1 MERRLKDAFL
11 AIKYEVHG
19 AQNDAVGAEALA
31 AKDKHEF
38 ERWIVGAI
46 EGLRGAKIRKAWTR
60 AIYRWRNPSLARSP
74 PVSRLISASNSSV
87 VRWRA

>member
-1 MERRLKDAFL
+1 MLCARRRAGRTPDITYLAIALIERRLKDAFL

-46 EGLRGAKIRKAWTR
+46 EGQPYGGGKIRRARTL
-60 AIYRWRNPSLARSP
+60 AIYR
-74 PVSRLISASNSSV
+74 
-87 VRWRA
+87 